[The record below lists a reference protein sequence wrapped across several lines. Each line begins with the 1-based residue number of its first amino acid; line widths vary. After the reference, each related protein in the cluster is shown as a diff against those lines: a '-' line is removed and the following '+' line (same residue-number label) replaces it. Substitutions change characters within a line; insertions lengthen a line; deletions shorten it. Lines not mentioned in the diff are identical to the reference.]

1 MAQLLVRNIPDAL
14 VRALKLRAAAHGV
27 SAEEEH
33 RRILAGAIT
42 EADRQANESVTG
54 SLLGMIEV
62 PEADDADDWMFDRND
77 PRNASPPR
85 RDQGPADFNSHLS
98 ALSEVEN
105 DVVFVRSRGAENRP
119 LLEL

>member
-33 RRILAGAIT
+33 RRILAGAIS
-42 EADRQANESVTG
+42 EANKQANESVVG

-62 PEADDADDWMFDRND
+62 IEADDADDWMFDRND
-77 PRNASPPR
+77 PRNANPPR
-85 RDQGPADFNSHLS
+85 RDQGPADFKGHLS
-98 ALSEVEN
+98 ALSEVEAAVAF
-105 DVVFVRSRGAENRP
+105 DRPKEAAKRP
-119 LLEL
+119 LLEP